1 MVRPGTGTKYVTSV
15 FYSGTPD
22 AELDTFVG
30 SVAKINRGKW
40 SSSGCNHTSGARD
53 ICFSFAKEGPARAF
67 GREVLSTKRR
77 ITTARVDE
85 VRG

>member
-53 ICFSFAKEGPARAF
+53 MF
-67 GREVLSTKRR
+67 L
-77 ITTARVDE
+77 
-85 VRG
+85 VRQGGAGSGVWPRSLVNQA